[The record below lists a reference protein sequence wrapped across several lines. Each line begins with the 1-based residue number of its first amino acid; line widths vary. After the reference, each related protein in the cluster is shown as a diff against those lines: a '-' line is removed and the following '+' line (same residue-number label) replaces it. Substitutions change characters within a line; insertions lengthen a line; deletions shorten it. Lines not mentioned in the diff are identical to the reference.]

1 MKDPQQEL
9 FTTIRTQLV
18 ELYGEDRVFD
28 GYLPPEETPYP
39 FVYLGDSQTVDDLGN
54 KSVVLANIFQHLTIW
69 GSPTQRGT
77 LSDMAADIKALL
89 RGIRD
94 TGTYAFRILHISSQF
109 DEEPETRTIRVDI
122 DAEYKLQGGS

>member
-1 MKDPQQEL
+1 MPPIDPPSAESASSEAAC
-9 FTTIRTQLV
+9 V
-18 ELYGEDRVFD
+18 
-28 GYLPPEETPYP
+28 
-39 FVYLGDSQTVDDLGN
+39 
-54 KSVVLANIFQHLTIW
+54 
-69 GSPTQRGT
+69 RGT

-109 DEEPETRTIRVDI
+109 DEEQETRTIRVDI